1 MKIQGQS
8 VYSVHTQITE
18 KCKEIKHLKTVQHGP
33 SPFSPHGKGHPG
45 HVNIAFSFYRIM
57 QIKLVVSILDILHFR
72 NQSQNQTG
80 PKKLENL
87 QFLQQ
92 FK

>member
-1 MKIQGQS
+1 MIQ
-8 VYSVHTQITE
+8 HD
-18 KCKEIKHLKTVQHGP
+18 H
-33 SPFSPHGKGHPG
+33 SPFPPHGKGHPG
-45 HVNIAFSFYRIM
+45 HVNIPSSFYWIT
-57 QIKLVVSILDILHFR
+57 QIKLVVSTLDRLHFR